1 MSLELFSPS
10 GALKSDGVLIC
21 VDLNPIT
28 LKDIIASTRSW
39 GDDEKAKEHRRE

>member
-1 MSLELFSPS
+1 
-10 GALKSDGVLIC
+10 